1 MRDYPEPGQITM
13 HVKSLPEN
21 KEYPPLANKVRAT
34 FIILSMVMTPK
45 VDPVTKV
52 QYTDFFML
60 NCCDING
67 LVPKWIVNASSR
79 SVPKVWFKTYEAGCH
94 KYMKLCQLQSK

>member
-13 HVKSLPEN
+13 HVKSLPED

-34 FIILSMVMTPK
+34 FIILSMVMTPR

-52 QYTDFFML
+52 
-60 NCCDING
+60 
-67 LVPKWIVNASSR
+67 
-79 SVPKVWFKTYEAGCH
+79 
-94 KYMKLCQLQSK
+94 